1 MKKSN
6 LFAIIALAMI
16 SLCSCNKKHW
26 ISIDSETLNRHYS
39 WLINDSAT
47 SITPS
52 TILVSDTATAVKIA
66 ETYLFEVY
74 GKDKIVEERPYEIGR
89 INGYWYIT
97 GSLPKY
103 SMCGGTFEILLEAST
118 GKVVKI
124 GHGK

>member
-1 MKKSN
+1 MRN
-6 LFAIIALAMI
+6 FNIFAIIVLIMATF
-16 SLCSCNKKHW
+16 CSCNKKHW
-26 ISIDSETLNRHYS
+26 IPIDSETLNRHYS

-47 SITPS
+47 SIIKS
-52 TILVSDTATAVKIA
+52 TVLVSDTATAVKIA
-66 ETYLFEVY
+66 ETYLFKVF
-74 GKDKIVEERPYEIGR
+74 GKDRIIKERPYEIGK

-103 SMCGGTFEILLEAST
+103 SMSGGTFEILLEAST

>member
-1 MKKSN
+1 MRN
-6 LFAIIALAMI
+6 FNIFAIIVLTMATF
-16 SLCSCNKKHW
+16 CSCNKKHW
-26 ISIDSETLNRHYS
+26 IPIDSETLKRHYS

-47 SITPS
+47 SIIKNTV
-52 TILVSDTATAVKIA
+52 LVPDTATAVKIA

-74 GKDKIVEERPYEIGR
+74 GKDKIVEERPYEIGK
-89 INGYWYIT
+89 INEYWYIT